1 MRTYNAYGNEV
12 FQITSDFRM
21 PLRKGREACAEIMN
35 VQLKMSTGATD
46 VHSNCITTIEN
57 EKKR

>member
-21 PLRKGREACAEIMN
+21 RLWKGHEACAEIMN
-35 VQLKMSTGATD
+35 VQ
-46 VHSNCITTIEN
+46 
-57 EKKR
+57 